1 METHRVD
8 VVYEGQTSIPRVF
21 HLAGDVGRPERV
33 RLFQGPQSNGKHL
46 HAVVHERRLRLKKT
60 HFSVSVNQSFKTA
73 LNTLPNRSLFYR
85 SILCNSIKNHSHK
98 RNIFLKM
105 NKYTCRIIVNFSF
118 NEEFLCE
125 YIFAIIR

>member
-60 HFSVSVNQSFKTA
+60 HFSVSVDQSFKYSSK
-73 LNTLPNRSLFYR
+73 LVPFFIGLRNPV
-85 SILCNSIKNHSHK
+85 KNHSHK
-98 RNIFLKM
+98 RMKKLIFQ
-105 NKYTCRIIVNFSF
+105 
-118 NEEFLCE
+118 NE
-125 YIFAIIR
+125 